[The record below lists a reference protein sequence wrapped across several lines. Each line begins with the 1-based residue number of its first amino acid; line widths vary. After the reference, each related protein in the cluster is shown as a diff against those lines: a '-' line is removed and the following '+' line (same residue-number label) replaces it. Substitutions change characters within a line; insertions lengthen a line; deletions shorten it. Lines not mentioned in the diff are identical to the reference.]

1 MPSHLI
7 NRTNSDSA
15 SSTGQ
20 EQSHEGRQSPTLVAG
35 LDELIADLVSSNAL
49 LLAPPADPTLYE
61 RLNHRYTEVRQ
72 IRRHIAN
79 ELRRLQRQVAI
90 TFQHV
95 PYGRLV
101 VLMLQLRAY
110 RQREAELLARIRA
123 FQNAMGHANVHPD
136 TIDSSEDEEEV
147 FGQDPAPF
155 LDYGSDDEPEL
166 MPCMEGVE
174 ALLRDPRQQRRPAR
188 VRSTERARALE
199 NSSLVTSGAMGAV
212 SYPRAGLQDYRW
224 SARSALEAFIIHLAP
239 EVGIEES
246 ASDSDESSS
255 DDSEEDEDEE
265 RRRRGIEPDFAPEDP
280 LSSDSD
286 GPQTEAN
293 ENGTDPEQ
301 PARWQNFHQYFMYS
315 CRGEVSA
322 VTCRL
327 QETFQFE
334 PETSRIWVGRQ
345 LNRSEN
351 IRQQIEYLETY
362 LPGETGTLER
372 AEARQRMVQS
382 GIFIQ
387 DVYDG
392 KSAGQIFDID
402 LTSDAYIEPIQPAD
416 LPTTWTP
423 LLDAT
428 LLTVLPDIPDM
439 KAFWLENASILR
451 EMFEDGIGWSRKE
464 RALNL
469 RCGQLQYLRLSA
481 EQLAA
486 GRDREQARIDSWYGD
501 ETDEMEAADEEEVS
515 A

>member
-15 SSTGQ
+15 SRTGQ
-20 EQSHEGRQSPTLVAG
+20 EQSHEGRQSPTHVAG
-35 LDELIADLVSSNAL
+35 LDGLIADLVSSNAL

-72 IRRHIAN
+72 IRRHIKN
-79 ELRRLQRQVAI
+79 ELRRLQRQIAI

-110 RQREAELLARIRA
+110 RQREAELLARIKA

-147 FGQDPAPF
+147 FGQDLEPF
-155 LDYGSDDEPEL
+155 LDYSSDDEPEL

-174 ALLRDPRQQRRPAR
+174 ALLRDPRRQRRPAR
-188 VRSTERARALE
+188 VRSTGRARALE
-199 NSSLVTSGAMGAV
+199 NSLGTSGAMEAV
-212 SYPRAGLQDYRW
+212 SYHIAGLQDYRR
-224 SARSALEAFIIHLAP
+224 SARSALEAFITQYAL
-239 EVGIEES
+239 EVGTEES
-246 ASDSDESSS
+246 ANDSDEPSFH
-255 DDSEEDEDEE
+255 DNE
-265 RRRRGIEPDFAPEDP
+265 RHEGEGEGDGDIEPDFAPEDP
-280 LSSDSD
+280 SSSDSD
-286 GPQTEAN
+286 GPQSEAS
-293 ENGTDPEQ
+293 ENGTEPEQ

-322 VTCRL
+322 VTRRL

-372 AEARQRMVQS
+372 AEARRRMAQS

-392 KSAGQIFDID
+392 KSAGQIVDTD

-416 LPTTWTP
+416 LPATWTP

-439 KAFWLENASILR
+439 ETFWLENASLLR

-469 RCGQLQYLRLSA
+469 RCGQLQYLRLSE

-501 ETDEMEAADEEEVS
+501 ETEEMEAADEEEVS